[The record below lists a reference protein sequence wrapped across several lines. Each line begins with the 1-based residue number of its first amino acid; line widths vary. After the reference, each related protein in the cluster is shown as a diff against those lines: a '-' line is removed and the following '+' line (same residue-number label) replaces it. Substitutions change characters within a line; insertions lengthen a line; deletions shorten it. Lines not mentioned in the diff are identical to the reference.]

1 MIITNF
7 RYIGIIWNYANY
19 ECGKTYQGIIISH
32 LQYHCMQCIKYLH
45 SVIVSLIDNYIRRM
59 PKCNTVLQ
67 IENDIFGPLI
77 KPNSPGNCQFSALIL
92 TLKSSKCFG
101 HCPVK
106 ILVLHV

>member
-1 MIITNF
+1 MWENIPRDNNITF
-7 RYIGIIWNYANY
+7 AISLYAM
-19 ECGKTYQGIIISH
+19 YQIS
-32 LQYHCMQCIKYLH
+32 

-67 IENDIFGPLI
+67 TENDIFGPLI

-92 TLKSSKCFG
+92 TLKSSKYFG

-106 ILVLHV
+106 ILVFSYKIYMFKYEFSEFNYYLNQ